1 MRIRYRLPPDP
12 LMACI
17 EKDLGGAVGLLEAS
31 SHSESGIPVFET
43 GVSVFETRGQC
54 PLQSSMADFSVI
66 K

>member
-1 MRIRYRLPPDP
+1 
-12 LMACI
+12 MACI

-31 SHSESGIPVFET
+31 SHSESGIPVLET

-66 K
+66 R